1 MILLSIAGVTGKS
14 TDRVIN
20 ALLTA
25 QDRLAIAEAS
35 LKKIDRSI
43 ADGTTMDDSD
53 FVIREDTAKAVD
65 DARRLVAKHSTA
77 LGTNS
82 LEALTLE
89 ANKEYFNARRK
100 ARAKRDMWMKRLQE
114 RRRELD
120 NIERPHMSEINSK

>member
-25 QDRLAIAEAS
+25 QDRLTIAEAS

-53 FVIREDTAKAVD
+53 LLSEKTPPRQLTTLVD
-65 DARRLVAKHSTA
+65 LSQNT
-77 LGTNS
+77 
-82 LEALTLE
+82 
-89 ANKEYFNARRK
+89 
-100 ARAKRDMWMKRLQE
+100 Q
-114 RRRELD
+114 
-120 NIERPHMSEINSK
+120 RP